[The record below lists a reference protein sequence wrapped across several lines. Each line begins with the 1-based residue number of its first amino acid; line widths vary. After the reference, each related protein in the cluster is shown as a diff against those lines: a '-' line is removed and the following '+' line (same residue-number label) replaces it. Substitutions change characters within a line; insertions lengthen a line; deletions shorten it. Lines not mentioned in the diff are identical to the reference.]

1 MKEIS
6 EQFNLIEEHLYSIGL
21 PSRDVVYS
29 EVEITRIE
37 EKYNI
42 SFPEI
47 YKLFALKYGN
57 SKFEQGVIYKSI
69 ELSPCADKNGFNAFD
84 SFFGLG
90 GGLDDVGI
98 KINQYYERIPSP
110 LIPIA
115 DDGIGN
121 LICIGVKDGYIEKI
135 YFWYHEE
142 ELCANVMLNEK
153 KYGNISLDDY
163 WDNVFL
169 VSDNFV
175 DFISSF
181 EIEQVEE
188 EPEVEL
194 KIVRERM
201 NTDFIANML
210 AARAELEAKE
220 KERKD
225 KKNGKGLN

>member
-6 EQFNLIEEHLYSIGL
+6 EQFNLIEEHLYTIGL

-29 EVEITRIE
+29 EVDITKIE

-47 YKLFALKYGN
+47 YKLFVLKYGN
-57 SKFEQGVIYKSI
+57 SKFEQEVIYKSL
-69 ELSPCADKNGFNAFD
+69 ELSPCTDKNGFNAFD
-84 SFFGLG
+84 SFFGFD
-90 GGLDDVGI
+90 GGLDDVSN
-98 KINQYYERIPSP
+98 KINQYYERIPSS

-115 DDGIGN
+115 DDGKGN
-121 LICIGVKDGYIEKI
+121 LICIGVKDGFYEKI
-135 YFWYHEE
+135 YFWYHEN
-142 ELCANVMLNEK
+142 ELIANLMLNEK

-163 WDNVFL
+163 WENVFL
-169 VSDNFV
+169 VSDSFV
-175 DFISSF
+175 DFIRSF
-181 EIEQVEE
+181 EVEQVEE
-188 EPEVEL
+188 GQKVEL
-194 KIVRERM
+194 KIVKERM

-225 KKNGKGLN
+225 KKNGKG